1 MEWHQLD
8 IKSTCEKLKTSP
20 NGLSGAEAANRINQ
34 YGHNE
39 IIEKKKR
46 SPVAMFL
53 SQFKDFMIIV
63 LLGAAIL
70 AGIFG
75 DVVDT
80 VAIIV
85 IVILN
90 AIIGFVQEYRA
101 EKAIDALKKMA
112 ASSAVVIRDGKPA
125 TISSRE
131 LVPGDVI
138 RLEAGN
144 IVPADVRLI
153 ETVKLKIE
161 EASLTGESAAVEK
174 NTEPISEENIPPGDK
189 INLSFKG
196 TNVVYGRG
204 TAVIFAT
211 GMETELG
218 KIAKM
223 LQGEEVKTPLQ
234 KRLAAFG
241 KNLAYIVLAIC
252 AIVFAVGLIRGE
264 EPLPMLLTA
273 ISLAVAAIPEALPA
287 VITIAL
293 ALGAKKMLKQKALV
307 RKLPAVETLGSVT
320 FICSDKTGTLTVNKM
335 TVEQVFFGDKLR
347 KPEEIGRDGIDE
359 NEQWLFRAMT
369 LNNDVMREGD
379 HFVGD
384 STEIALVE
392 VANANGLSKED
403 LENEMPRVEEI
414 PFDADRKLMTTIH
427 KSGDGYIAFTKG
439 ALDVLLE
446 SSDGLAAE
454 LRENYSKVS
463 SEMARNGLRVLGF
476 GMKKLDKLPRQ
487 IESSVIENDLTL
499 LGAVGMMDPPREEV
513 KKSIN
518 ECKTAGIKPVMI
530 TGDHPLTA
538 EAIATRLGIY
548 RPEWNKMITGTEL
561 AQMPPDLFEKQVRD
575 FTVYARVTPSQ
586 KLQIVKALQDNGEF
600 VGMTGDG
607 VNDAPSLKQ
616 ANIGVAMGITGT
628 DVSKESADMILLDD
642 NFATIVAAIRSGRR
656 IYDNIRKFIKYLLT
670 SNSGEIWCIFLAPL
684 FGLPVPLLP
693 IHILWINLVTDGL
706 PGLALAYEP
715 EEKQIMQ
722 RPPRHPN
729 ESIFAG
735 GLGVHVMWVG
745 LLTGAATIIT
755 QALEI
760 HQNNPNWQTMVF
772 TVLCFSQMGH
782 VFAIR
787 HDMRSFF
794 SESPLTNY
802 RLVIAV
808 LITFILQLC
817 TIYIPA
823 LNPIFKTTPLSM
835 NELLIAIALSSVVFI
850 AVEIEKFV
858 KRRRFKLSQKAD
870 KPEVAG

>member
-8 IKSTCEKLKTSP
+8 IKSTFEKLKTSP
-20 NGLSGAEAANRINQ
+20 NGLSGAEAANRINE

-125 TISSRE
+125 TISSRD

-204 TAVIFAT
+204 TAIIFAT

-347 KPEEIGRDGIDE
+347 KPEEITKDGIDE
-359 NEQWLFRAMT
+359 NQQWLFRAMT

-446 SSDGLAAE
+446 
-454 LRENYSKVS
+454 
-463 SEMARNGLRVLGF
+463 
-476 GMKKLDKLPRQ
+476 
-487 IESSVIENDLTL
+487 
-499 LGAVGMMDPPREEV
+499 
-513 KKSIN
+513 
-518 ECKTAGIKPVMI
+518 
-530 TGDHPLTA
+530 
-538 EAIATRLGIY
+538 
-548 RPEWNKMITGTEL
+548 
-561 AQMPPDLFEKQVRD
+561 
-575 FTVYARVTPSQ
+575 
-586 KLQIVKALQDNGEF
+586 
-600 VGMTGDG
+600 
-607 VNDAPSLKQ
+607 
-616 ANIGVAMGITGT
+616 
-628 DVSKESADMILLDD
+628 
-642 NFATIVAAIRSGRR
+642 
-656 IYDNIRKFIKYLLT
+656 
-670 SNSGEIWCIFLAPL
+670 
-684 FGLPVPLLP
+684 
-693 IHILWINLVTDGL
+693 
-706 PGLALAYEP
+706 
-715 EEKQIMQ
+715 
-722 RPPRHPN
+722 
-729 ESIFAG
+729 
-735 GLGVHVMWVG
+735 
-745 LLTGAATIIT
+745 
-755 QALEI
+755 
-760 HQNNPNWQTMVF
+760 
-772 TVLCFSQMGH
+772 
-782 VFAIR
+782 
-787 HDMRSFF
+787 
-794 SESPLTNY
+794 
-802 RLVIAV
+802 
-808 LITFILQLC
+808 
-817 TIYIPA
+817 
-823 LNPIFKTTPLSM
+823 
-835 NELLIAIALSSVVFI
+835 
-850 AVEIEKFV
+850 
-858 KRRRFKLSQKAD
+858 
-870 KPEVAG
+870 

>member
-20 NGLSGAEAANRINQ
+20 NGLSGAEAANRINE

-125 TISSRE
+125 TISSRD

-174 NTEPISEENIPPGDK
+174 NTEPISEENIPAGDK

-204 TAVIFAT
+204 TAIIFAT

-347 KPEEIGRDGIDE
+347 KPEEITKDGIDE
-359 NEQWLFRAMT
+359 NQQWLFRAMT

-446 SSDGLAAE
+446 SSDGLSPE

-476 GMKKLDKLPRQ
+476 GMKKLGELPGQ
-487 IESSVIENDLTL
+487 IESSVIENELTL

-548 RPEWNKMITGTEL
+548 RPSWNKMITGTEL

-745 LLTGAATIIT
+745 LLTGATTIIT
-755 QALEI
+755 QVLEI

-794 SESPLTNY
+794 SENPLTNY
-802 RLVIAV
+802 RLVLAV
-808 LITFILQLC
+808 LMTFILQLC

-858 KRRRFKLSQKAD
+858 KRRRFKLSQQDD
-870 KPEVAG
+870 KEH